1 MEVSGQT
8 GRLWKITP
16 VFITGPETWTVQPVD
31 CLYSDYAASA
41 PNGNKLTT
49 VCKEV
54 SVTYLW
60 CRKEVSVTYFKVQE
74 GSVRDIL

>member
-31 CLYSDYAASA
+31 CLYSDYAVSA

-54 SVTYLW
+54 SVTY
-60 CRKEVSVTYFKVQE
+60 FKVQE
-74 GSVRDIL
+74 GSFRDIF